1 MSNLILDD
9 LLTFLAG
16 QGLTMQVLA
25 GASHPN
31 LRLIQGPDNRPLS
44 ALHRKTL
51 IEGIRSYRSEQ
62 LLKSLTTNR
71 KSAKMPRSTNIIANP
86 NKVPKE
92 GKLKSCKII
101 HSSYPNRGSEEECRI
116 LVHKE
121 YKGSDLNSLMECA
134 PCGFIMS
141 ELSTTISIS
150 AEAVARGSMRIA
162 YRALLGYC
170 PEYNRGAYCFF
181 PGDGFIKYDF
191 SSILKESCFFGGD
204 DNLNRMKDQAH
215 IQAVAS
221 VFAEIFNEVVK
232 KRGIQARR
240 IIYLPVSVV
249 TIPGRPY
256 QPYYTLEPRIEG
268 KYIKFDKTVILN
280 EFQEEMYLI
289 LQTFS
294 HFTYCY
300 SEGRALVTDIQ
311 GVVENDK
318 YILTDPT
325 IHTAKPKKILKDP
338 SNLGAAGMS
347 AFFKAH
353 VCNDICRNLSLK
365 LPRELYSS
373 P

>member
-1 MSNLILDD
+1 MSNRILDD

-25 GASHPN
+25 EAPYPN
-31 LRLIQGPDNRPLS
+31 FRLLQGPDNRPLS
-44 ALHRKTL
+44 ALHIKT
-51 IEGIRSYRSEQ
+51 IKKVIRSYRWGNRID
-62 LLKSLTTNR
+62 SLGC
-71 KSAKMPRSTNIIANP
+71 P
-86 NKVPKE
+86 NKVDGNLINHGYE
-92 GKLKSCKII
+92 EVCK
-101 HSSYPNRGSEEECRI
+101 I
-116 LVHKE
+116 LVHKG
-121 YKGSDLNSLMECA
+121 YQGSDLNSLIECA
-134 PCGFIMS
+134 PVEFKMR
-141 ELSTTISIS
+141 ELSTTISILYEPES
-150 AEAVARGSMRIA
+150 RVNMRITYLA
-162 YRALLGYC
+162 YLFDAKRYYGGISFYLSIG
-170 PEYNRGAYCFF
+170 
-181 PGDGFIKYDF
+181 KYYW
-191 SSILKESCFFGGD
+191 SSILKANNFFGGD
-204 DNLNRMKDQAH
+204 NTLNMMKDQAH
-215 IQAVAS
+215 VQAVANA
-221 VFAEIFNEVVK
+221 FAEIFNEVVK